1 MTGSSVASNL
11 GSMPTTIGSSLA
23 IAPLAYPLVEHKD
36 FAGRRIVSLL
46 LFLLAITL
54 FMNSSL
60 FPWRTRLPI
69 VGVIVSF
76 LAKIQFSWR
85 FLSIATL
92 LLATISVIA
101 LAYWEKKSRMAS
113 VIILALA
120 ISFST
125 VEALYG
131 ITSWVGFND
140 LVDTTSIIKTGKGIF
155 DAQFI
160 PADNYKNQP
169 NYSISVP
176 QTTNSNQSISSFKKR
191 GTRIHLVLESKGK
204 GAVLLPLLYYPGY
217 QIQNSDSNISA
228 TLSSGAK
235 GQMQLNVNGKG
246 KTTIDIAFVE
256 PPVWRLA
263 EITSLVTALALLMF
277 YTKLNRSRNKMTQ
290 LESSLEN
297 KAPL

>member
-92 LLATISVIA
+92 LLATISIIA

-131 ITSWVGFND
+131 ITSWVGSND
-140 LVDTTSIIKTGKGIF
+140 LVDTTSIIKTGKGIY

-176 QTTNSNQSISSFKKR
+176 QTTNSNQSRLLRKEEHASILSWNQRERARFFFRFFTILAIKYK
-191 GTRIHLVLESKGK
+191 TRTATSPQRCQ
-204 GAVLLPLLYYPGY
+204 AVLRGRC
-217 QIQNSDSNISA
+217 S
-228 TLSSGAK
+228 
-235 GQMQLNVNGKG
+235 
-246 KTTIDIAFVE
+246 
-256 PPVWRLA
+256 
-263 EITSLVTALALLMF
+263 
-277 YTKLNRSRNKMTQ
+277 
-290 LESSLEN
+290 
-297 KAPL
+297 

>member
-1 MTGSSVASNL
+1 MRCFL
-11 GSMPTTIGSSLA
+11 ETI
-23 IAPLAYPLVEHKD
+23 
-36 FAGRRIVSLL
+36 
-46 LFLLAITL
+46 
-54 FMNSSL
+54 
-60 FPWRTRLPI
+60 
-69 VGVIVSF
+69 
-76 LAKIQFSWR
+76 
-85 FLSIATL
+85 
-92 LLATISVIA
+92 
-101 LAYWEKKSRMAS
+101 
-113 VIILALA
+113 
-120 ISFST
+120 
-125 VEALYG
+125 
-131 ITSWVGFND
+131 
-140 LVDTTSIIKTGKGIF
+140 VDP
-155 DAQFI
+155 QFI
-160 PADNYKNQP
+160 PADTYKNQP

-228 TLSSGAK
+228 MLSSGAK

-277 YTKLNRSRNKMTQ
+277 YTKLYRSRNKMTQ

-297 KAPL
+297 KALL